1 MVYHSFICLWHKQL
15 QLLVVL
21 LVCEQFRKQK
31 NLSLFRNKNMDC
43 QRARFVLLHHTKKY
57 ISYGRS
63 SQMAM
68 PIIFI
73 WDAKL
78 YSIINEKS
86 HLTIIKI
93 SHLES
98 WNYYKCLCMYLKHQ
112 WQEVNII
119 LEVVHLDKIISYAS
133 ISNEYKSLF
142 LWHLNR
148 CKSII
153 Y

>member
-1 MVYHSFICLWHKQL
+1 
-15 QLLVVL
+15 
-21 LVCEQFRKQK
+21 
-31 NLSLFRNKNMDC
+31 MDC

-63 SQMAM
+63 SPMAM

-93 SHLES
+93 STTGI
-98 WNYYKCLCMYLKHQ
+98 LKLLQ
-112 WQEVNII
+112 V
-119 LEVVHLDKIISYAS
+119 
-133 ISNEYKSLF
+133 F
-142 LWHLNR
+142 
-148 CKSII
+148 I
-153 Y
+153 YVLKTSMARG